1 MLQTVSCEVGFVC
14 QYLPPNIHTHIFFSC
29 WNFGNL
35 GSGAIWNVASV
46 CKVLSVCSDT
56 FLLSWLR
63 ICFILLSVGIYFVK
77 WN

>member
-1 MLQTVSCEVGFVC
+1 MVSFVNT
-14 QYLPPNIHTHIFFSC
+14 YHPTHAHIFFFC
-29 WNFGNL
+29 GNFGNL

-46 CKVLSVCSDT
+46 CKVLSVCGDT
-56 FLLSWLR
+56 FSASRLR